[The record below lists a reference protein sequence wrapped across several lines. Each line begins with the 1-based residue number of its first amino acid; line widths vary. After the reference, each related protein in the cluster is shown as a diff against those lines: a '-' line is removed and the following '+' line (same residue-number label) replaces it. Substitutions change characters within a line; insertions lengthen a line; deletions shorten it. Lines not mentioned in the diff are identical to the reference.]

1 MFATLPRSV
10 QKRVAVVDLPE
21 MLGGVCT
28 HTGTIPSKTFREAV
42 LFLTGY
48 RERGFTS
55 KGALPK
61 HEYTAQAILERVRK
75 VERWETDILR
85 DQFTR
90 NRVKSINGKG
100 RFLVLLFQLF
110 LFVFLA
116 TSTYLS
122 LSTSI
127 DFVFCLW
134 GRTLTTSKFPP
145 TVSVQGQACRVR
157 MSCGQITFWYI
168 FIQSL

>member
-1 MFATLPRSV
+1 MCTDLISHKIRHHFSEKLSRIWCHIFLCWPRVV

-55 KGALPK
+55 KGTLPK

-90 NRVKSINGKG
+90 NRVSSINGKG
-100 RFLVLLFQLF
+100 RFLVRLSQLV
-110 LFVFLA
+110 LCVFLLA
-116 TSTYLS
+116 LMYLS
-122 LSTSI
+122 RFASI
-127 DFVFCLW
+127 DFVFSIS
-134 GRTLTTSKFPP
+134 GRPP
-145 TVSVQGQACRVR
+145 RRSFRRRC
-157 MSCGQITFWYI
+157 
-168 FIQSL
+168 